1 MPLPIAVPIVGVGL
15 VLGAVG
21 LRIASV
27 MKTKNAPPPIAPVP
41 PTAPPQ
47 AGVATVP
54 PAPAAATAV
63 LPPVTTNPD
72 GSPHTPGTPFI
83 FASNADA
90 KAAVEEAN
98 RLGISAHE
106 LILRQQGSLPTSGS
120 GPTPAA
126 AGKRG
131 VVTTN
136 DPAPSGDLII
146 RTAPNQTAPQ
156 IPGGGADKGGIVT
169 IIRDVDS
176 VWTEIDW
183 PGGRRPAGRG
193 FAKKQFIKLI

>member
-27 MKTKNAPPPIAPVP
+27 MKAKTKAPPIAPVP
-41 PTAPPQ
+41 PTALPKP
-47 AGVATVP
+47 GVLTVP
-54 PAPAAATAV
+54 PAPPAATAV

-72 GSPHTPGTPFI
+72 GSDRQPGTPFI
-83 FASNADA
+83 FSTNEAA
-90 KAAVEEAN
+90 KAAVDEAN
-98 RLGISAHE
+98 RLGISVHE
-106 LILRQQGSLPTSGS
+106 LVLKQQGLLPTSGS

-131 VVTTN
+131 IVTTN

-156 IPGGGADKGGIVT
+156 IPGGGADKGGTVT

-183 PGGRRPAGRG
+183 GGGRRPAGRG